1 MAICQSVPFSTR
13 RVKAR
18 ASEAKLLVW
27 NSSRNRSCFH
37 VRQRHSCVHLHRPGP
52 VPTVPKYCL
61 KGKGTSF
68 LLSVLFAFISVEP
81 HNSPCARPVVVS
93 PSQLAGL
100 ATFCACRSRCIHTR
114 YRSTPDWLLSAS
126 LCCRKLEMFEIEG
139 RPHHLHRPCKT
150 ASIFTA
156 FRKAHRAITI
166 LRQCINL

>member
-1 MAICQSVPFSTR
+1 MHGYLPIRTLLHA
-13 RVKAR
+13 
-18 ASEAKLLVW
+18 ASQGQGQRSQAFGLKLLQKPLLLP
-27 NSSRNRSCFH
+27 RSPA
-37 VRQRHSCVHLHRPGP
+37 SCVHLHRPGP